1 MSDDDPGLGRAVLD
15 LLLALSEL
23 EAEGREGRPDT
34 AIGTRSDAHLSV
46 DTGISVGSL
55 DEFDGPRPD
64 DSGPDGSR
72 PDDPRPAVPDD
83 ASPGKDPDRDDFL
96 VRRRETEEGVA
107 VVADFSTRFDGDL
120 AATVEEP
127 ADELTVREDGD
138 VVGRVALDDG
148 PWRVDD
154 VRHNNGIVEVSLSR
168 D

>member
-34 AIGTRSDAHLSV
+34 TFGARSDAHLSV

-64 DSGPDGSR
+64 DSRPGVSRPDGSR
-72 PDDPRPAVPDD
+72 PAAPDDP
-83 ASPGKDPDRDDFL
+83 STGKEPDRDDFL
-96 VRRRETEEGVA
+96 VRRRETEAGVA
-107 VVADFSTRFDGDL
+107 VVADFSTRFDGEL
-120 AATVEEP
+120 AATVEDS
-127 ADELTVREDGD
+127 AGELAVREDGD